1 MKKTIFT
8 LLLIA
13 LIFTALDATGV
24 ALVTAAKGKV
34 DLFRGGKN
42 IKFKVGDSIN
52 DFDEIHTRNQSFA
65 AYKYIDDSSSI
76 KVFANSYVVVSASR
90 RDKLLDKTIKV
101 NSGRVFTKVNP
112 NSKGSVRVST
122 PTTMASVNGTQFIT
136 IVNEEGEVTYIVTD
150 GTVNVEVS
158 QTGDKADVTAG
169 QTAFVDRYMDLSV
182 RETTPEDIQGLDAAE
197 QEALA
202 VYTPNI
208 LRIPMIDE
216 DGYTRFIEI
225 EY

>member
-1 MKKTIFT
+1 
-8 LLLIA
+8 
-13 LIFTALDATGV
+13 
-24 ALVTAAKGKV
+24 
-34 DLFRGGKN
+34 
-42 IKFKVGDSIN
+42 
-52 DFDEIHTRNQSFA
+52 
-65 AYKYIDDSSSI
+65 
-76 KVFANSYVVVSASR
+76 
-90 RDKLLDKTIKV
+90 
-101 NSGRVFTKVNP
+101 
-112 NSKGSVRVST
+112 VRVST